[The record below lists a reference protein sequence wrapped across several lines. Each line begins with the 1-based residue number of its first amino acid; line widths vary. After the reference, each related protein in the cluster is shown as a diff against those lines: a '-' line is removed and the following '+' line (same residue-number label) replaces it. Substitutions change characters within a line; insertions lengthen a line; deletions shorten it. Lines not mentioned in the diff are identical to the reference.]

1 MKRSIIAKVILLGT
15 LASNPHAPCLGA
27 HIGNN
32 SYKEVILHYTISAG
46 ISFTSCRL
54 LSINYP
60 EMSLTNK
67 YLISSGI
74 GLAIGIGKETF
85 DLLIGSDFDMADIGF
100 DVLGIATGLLLHYCF
115 FDKKKIR
122 GDISFN
128 IADPQ
133 HLASL
138 KIRF

>member
-1 MKRSIIAKVILLGT
+1 MKHSFSVKVLLIFT
-15 LASNPHAPCLGA
+15 LVSVLYQPCFSA

-54 LSINYP
+54 LSITYP

-74 GLAIGIGKETF
+74 GLAFGIGKETI
-85 DLLIGSDFDMADIGF
+85 DYLSGDIFDMMDIGF
-100 DVLGIATGLLLHYCF
+100 DVLGIASGLLLHYCF

-128 IADPQ
+128 IADPR

>member
-1 MKRSIIAKVILLGT
+1 MKHSLIARVILSGI
-15 LASNPHAPCLGA
+15 LAMALYAPCSGA

-32 SYKEVILHYTISAG
+32 SYTELILHYTVSAG
-46 ISFTSCRL
+46 ISFTSCL
-54 LSINYP
+54 LISHAHP
-60 EMSLTNK
+60 EMTLTNK
-67 YLISSGI
+67 YMISAGI
-74 GLAIGIGKETF
+74 GLAFGVGKETI
-85 DLLIGSDFDMADIGF
+85 DELSGGDFNMLDIGF
-100 DVLGIATGLLLHYCF
+100 DVLGIASGLLLHYCF
-115 FDKKKIR
+115 IDKKKIR

>member
-1 MKRSIIAKVILLGT
+1 
-15 LASNPHAPCLGA
+15 
-27 HIGNN
+27 
-32 SYKEVILHYTISAG
+32 
-46 ISFTSCRL
+46 
-54 LSINYP
+54 
-60 EMSLTNK
+60 MSLTNK

-74 GLAIGIGKETF
+74 GLAFGIGKETI
-85 DLLIGSDFDMADIGF
+85 DYLSGEIFDMMDIGF
-100 DVLGIATGLLLHYCF
+100 DVLGIASGLLLHYCF

-128 IADPQ
+128 IADPR

>member
-1 MKRSIIAKVILLGT
+1 
-15 LASNPHAPCLGA
+15 
-27 HIGNN
+27 
-32 SYKEVILHYTISAG
+32 
-46 ISFTSCRL
+46 
-54 LSINYP
+54 
-60 EMSLTNK
+60 MSLTNK

>member
-15 LASNPHAPCLGA
+15 LASHSHAPCLGA

-54 LSINYP
+54 LSINFP

-85 DLLIGSDFDMADIGF
+85 DLLTGSDFDMADIGF
-100 DVLGIATGLLLHYCF
+100 DALGIATGLLLHYCF

-128 IADPQ
+128 LADPQ